1 MSYERYIEI
10 LDMWCDVVCSSNDRA
25 EQTRLIVKNN
35 PITRDE
41 INAFF
46 ACKDTRI
53 TLIGGNNCD

>member
-41 INAFF
+41 INDFF
-46 ACKDTRI
+46 TRKDTRI
-53 TLIGGNNCD
+53 ALVNINRGE